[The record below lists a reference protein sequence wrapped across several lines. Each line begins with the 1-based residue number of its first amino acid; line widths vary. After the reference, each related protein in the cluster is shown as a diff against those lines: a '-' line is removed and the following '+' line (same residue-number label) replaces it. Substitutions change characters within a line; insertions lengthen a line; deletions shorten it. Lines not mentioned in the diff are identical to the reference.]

1 MAAAF
6 AFSPLLSALHIRV
19 TRMKTIFIGNIAP
32 QTTEKE
38 LRTLLAEYGTVR
50 KLEMPRD
57 IFNGKCKGF
66 AFIDMEGHEARAAMA
81 ALDGKDFLDHPLK
94 VREDKPKRGGKG
106 RR

>member
-1 MAAAF
+1 
-6 AFSPLLSALHIRV
+6 
-19 TRMKTIFIGNIAP
+19 MKTLFIGNLAP

-38 LRTLLAEYGTVR
+38 LRTLLAAHGTVR

-66 AFIDMEGHEARAAMA
+66 AFVDMEGHEARAVMA
-81 ALDGKDFLDHPLK
+81 ALDGKDFLDRPLK
-94 VREDKPKRGGKG
+94 IREEKPKHGGKG